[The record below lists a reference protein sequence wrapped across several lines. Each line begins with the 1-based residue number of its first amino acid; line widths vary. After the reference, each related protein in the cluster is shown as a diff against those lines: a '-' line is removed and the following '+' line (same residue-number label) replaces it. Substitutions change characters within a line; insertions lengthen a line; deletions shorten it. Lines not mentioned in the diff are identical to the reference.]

1 MTFIIAALLVWIGL
15 WALNVRLARWLPE
28 RSARIVVPVVFGL
41 TLVLVVELLVTGL
54 DVPFVILPKPSE
66 MFAKLITS
74 RAMLWQDFAQTIL
87 KGALSGYLMG
97 CGAALLVAFL
107 ASRSDF
113 LRRGLLPLGNFVAA
127 LPVVGLAPIMV
138 MWFGFG
144 WESKAAIVV
153 SMCFFPMLVNS
164 VQGLAATNAI
174 ERDLFK
180 TYAATPVQQLGLLRL
195 PAAMPFILNGLKVC
209 TPLALIGAIVAE
221 FFGSPFFGMGFR
233 IKTSV
238 GILSL
243 DLVWAEI
250 IVAALAG
257 TGFFGLLLII
267 ERSLTFWHPSQ
278 RR

>member
-1 MTFIIAALLVWIGL
+1 MILAMTGIVVWIGL
-15 WALNVRLARWLPE
+15 WALNVMLARLLTE
-28 RSARIVVPVVFGL
+28 RQARIVVPIIFGL
-41 TLVLVVELLVTGL
+41 TLVLVIELIVTGL
-54 DVPFVILPKPSE
+54 KVPFVILPKPSE
-66 MFAKLITS
+66 MVARLFGSLP
-74 RAMLWQDFAQTIL
+74 MLWADFAQTIL
-87 KGALSGYLMG
+87 KGALTGYIMG
-97 CGAALLVAFL
+97 CAAALFVAFL

-164 VQGLAATNAI
+164 VQGLAATSAI

-180 TYAATPVQQLGLLRL
+180 TYAATPVQQLNLLRL

-221 FFGSPFFGMGFR
+221 FFGSPSFGMGFR

-238 GILSL
+238 GSLSL

-257 TGFFGLLLII
+257 TGFFGLLLIV

>member
-1 MTFIIAALLVWIGL
+1 MTLAIAAIVVWIGL
-15 WALNVRLARWLPE
+15 WALNVMLARWLPE
-28 RSARIVVPVVFGL
+28 RQARIVVPIVFGL

-54 DVPFVILPKPSE
+54 KVPFVILPKPSE
-66 MFAKLITS
+66 MVARLFTS
-74 RAMLWQDFAQTIL
+74 LPMLWEDFAQTIL
-87 KGALSGYLMG
+87 KGALTGYIMG
-97 CGAALLVAFL
+97 CATALFVAFL

-164 VQGLAATNAI
+164 VQGLAATSAI

-180 TYAATPVQQLGLLRL
+180 TYAATPVQQLSLLRL

-221 FFGSPFFGMGFR
+221 FFGSPFLGMGFR

-238 GILSL
+238 GTLSL

-257 TGFFGLLLII
+257 TGFFGLLLIV

>member
-1 MTFIIAALLVWIGL
+1 MTLVVLAFVVWVGL
-15 WALNVRLARWLPE
+15 WALNVMLARWLPE
-28 RSARIVVPVVFGL
+28 RQARLAVPVIFGL

-54 DVPFVILPKPSE
+54 KVPFVILPKPSE
-66 MFAKLITS
+66 MVARLFTS
-74 RAMLWQDFAQTIL
+74 LPMLWEDFVQTIV
-87 KGALSGYLMG
+87 KGALSGYVIG
-97 CGAALLVAFL
+97 CVSALFVAFL

-164 VQGLAATNAI
+164 VQGLAATSAI
-174 ERDLFK
+174 ERDLFH
-180 TYAATPVQQLGLLRL
+180 TYAASPLQQLFMLRL

-221 FFGSPFFGMGFR
+221 FFGSPFLGMGFR

-238 GILSL
+238 GTLSL

-257 TGFFGLLLII
+257 TGFFGLLLLV

>member
-15 WALNVRLARWLPE
+15 WALNVGLARWLPE

-238 GILSL
+238 GTLSL

>member
-1 MTFIIAALLVWIGL
+1 MTLAIAAIVVWIGL
-15 WALNVRLARWLPE
+15 WALNVMLARWLPE
-28 RSARIVVPVVFGL
+28 RQARIAVPIIFGL

-54 DVPFVILPKPSE
+54 KVPFVILPKPSE
-66 MFAKLITS
+66 MVARLFSSLP
-74 RAMLWQDFAQTIL
+74 MLWEDFAQTIL
-87 KGALSGYLMG
+87 KGALTGYIMG
-97 CGAALLVAFL
+97 CAAALFVAFL

-164 VQGLAATNAI
+164 VQGLAATSAI

-180 TYAATPVQQLGLLRL
+180 TYAATPVQQLSLLRL

-221 FFGSPFFGMGFR
+221 FFGSPFLGMGFR

-238 GILSL
+238 GTLSL

-257 TGFFGLLLII
+257 TGFFGLLLIV

>member
-1 MTFIIAALLVWIGL
+1 MILAITGIVVWIGL
-15 WALNVRLARWLPE
+15 WALNVILARLLTE
-28 RSARIVVPVVFGL
+28 RQARIVVPIIFGL
-41 TLVLVVELLVTGL
+41 TLVLVIELIVTGL
-54 DVPFVILPKPSE
+54 KVPFVILPKPSE
-66 MFAKLITS
+66 MVARLFGSLP
-74 RAMLWQDFAQTIL
+74 MLWADFAQTIL
-87 KGALSGYLMG
+87 KGALTGYIMG
-97 CGAALLVAFL
+97 CAAALSVAFL

-164 VQGLAATNAI
+164 VQGLAATSAI

-180 TYAATPVQQLGLLRL
+180 TYAATPVQQLSLLRL

-221 FFGSPFFGMGFR
+221 FFGSPSFGMGFR

-238 GILSL
+238 GSLSL

-257 TGFFGLLLII
+257 TGFFGLLLIV

>member
-1 MTFIIAALLVWIGL
+1 MILAMTGIVVWIGL
-15 WALNVRLARWLPE
+15 WALNVMLARLLTE
-28 RSARIVVPVVFGL
+28 RQARIVVPIIFGL
-41 TLVLVVELLVTGL
+41 TLVLVIELIVTGL
-54 DVPFVILPKPSE
+54 KVPFVILPKPSE
-66 MFAKLITS
+66 MVARLFGSLP
-74 RAMLWQDFAQTIL
+74 MLWADFAQTIL
-87 KGALSGYLMG
+87 KGALTGYIMG
-97 CGAALLVAFL
+97 CAAALSVAFL

-164 VQGLAATNAI
+164 VQGLAATSAI

-180 TYAATPVQQLGLLRL
+180 TYAATPVQQLSLLRL

-221 FFGSPFFGMGFR
+221 FFGSPFLGMGFR

-238 GILSL
+238 GTLSL

-257 TGFFGLLLII
+257 TGFFGLLLIV

>member
-1 MTFIIAALLVWIGL
+1 MTLAIAALVVWVGL
-15 WALNVRLARWLPE
+15 WALNVMLARWLPE
-28 RSARIVVPVVFGL
+28 RQARIVVPIVFGL
-41 TLVLVVELLVTGL
+41 TLVLVVEFLVTGL
-54 DVPFVILPKPSE
+54 KVPFVILPKPSE
-66 MFAKLITS
+66 MVARLFTS
-74 RAMLWQDFAQTIL
+74 LPMLWEDFAQTIL
-87 KGALSGYLMG
+87 KGALTGYIMG
-97 CGAALLVAFL
+97 CAAALFVAFL

-164 VQGLAATNAI
+164 VQGLAATSAI

-180 TYAATPVQQLGLLRL
+180 TYAATPVQQLSLLRL

-221 FFGSPFFGMGFR
+221 FFGSPFLGMGFR

-238 GILSL
+238 GTLSL

-257 TGFFGLLLII
+257 TGFFGLLLIV

>member
-1 MTFIIAALLVWIGL
+1 MILAITAIVVWIGL
-15 WALNVRLARWLPE
+15 WVLNLMLARWLPD
-28 RSARIVVPVVFGL
+28 RLARVVVPILFGL
-41 TLVLVVELLVTGL
+41 TLILLVELLVIGFN
-54 DVPFVILPKPSE
+54 VSFVILPKPTE
-66 MFAKLITS
+66 MVARLFTS
-74 RAMLWQDFAQTIL
+74 LPLLWQDFAQTIL
-87 KGALSGYLMG
+87 KGALSGFIMG
-97 CGAALLVAFL
+97 CTAALFVAFL
-107 ASRSDF
+107 ASWSDF

-164 VQGLAATNAI
+164 VQGLAATSAM

-180 TYAATPVQQLGLLRL
+180 TYAASPLQQLALLRL
-195 PAAMPFILNGLKVC
+195 PAAMPFILNGLKIC

-221 FFGSPFFGMGFR
+221 FFGSPSFGMGFR

-238 GILSL
+238 GSLSL

-257 TGFFGLLLII
+257 TGFFGLLLIV

>member
-1 MTFIIAALLVWIGL
+1 MAGIVVWIGL
-15 WALNVRLARWLPE
+15 WALNVVLARLLTE
-28 RSARIVVPVVFGL
+28 RQARIVVPIIFGL
-41 TLVLVVELLVTGL
+41 TLVLVVELIVTGL
-54 DVPFVILPKPSE
+54 KVPFVILPKPSE
-66 MFAKLITS
+66 MVARLFTS
-74 RAMLWQDFAQTIL
+74 LPMLWEDFAQTIL
-87 KGALSGYLMG
+87 KGALTGYIMG
-97 CGAALLVAFL
+97 CAAALFVAFL

-113 LRRGLLPLGNFVAA
+113 FRRGLLPLGNFVAA

-164 VQGLAATNAI
+164 VQGLAATSAI

-180 TYAATPVQQLGLLRL
+180 TYAATPVQQLSLLRL

-221 FFGSPFFGMGFR
+221 FFGSPSFGMGFR

-238 GILSL
+238 GSLSL

-257 TGFFGLLLII
+257 TGFFGLLLIV

>member
-1 MTFIIAALLVWIGL
+1 MMLVVSAFVLWAGL
-15 WALNVRLARWLPE
+15 WALNIILARRLSE
-28 RSARIVVPVVFGL
+28 QQARIAVPVIFGL
-41 TLVLVVELLVTGL
+41 TLVLVVELMVRGL
-54 DVPFVILPKPSE
+54 NVSFVILPKPSE
-66 MFAKLITS
+66 MVVRLFTS
-74 RAMLWQDFAQTIL
+74 YEMLWEDFAQTIL
-87 KGALSGYLMG
+87 KGALTGYIVG
-97 CGAALLVAFL
+97 CGAALMVAFL
-107 ASRSDF
+107 ASWSDF

-153 SMCFFPMLVNS
+153 SMCFFPMLVNC

-180 TYAATPVQQLGLLRL
+180 TYAASPVQQLGLLRL
-195 PAAMPFILNGLKVC
+195 PAAMPFVLNGLKVC

-221 FFGSPFFGMGFR
+221 FFGSPSVGMGFR

-238 GILSL
+238 GSLSL

-250 IVAALAG
+250 IVAAIAG

>member
-1 MTFIIAALLVWIGL
+1 MTLAIAAIVVWIGL
-15 WALNVRLARWLPE
+15 WALNVMLARWLPE
-28 RSARIVVPVVFGL
+28 RQARIAVPIIFGL
-41 TLVLVVELLVTGL
+41 TLVMVVELLVTGL
-54 DVPFVILPKPSE
+54 KVPFVILPKPSE
-66 MFAKLITS
+66 MVARLFTS
-74 RAMLWQDFAQTIL
+74 LPMLWEDFAQTIL
-87 KGALSGYLMG
+87 KGALTGYIMG
-97 CGAALLVAFL
+97 CAAALFVAFL

-164 VQGLAATNAI
+164 VQGLAATSAI

-180 TYAATPVQQLGLLRL
+180 TYAATPVQQLSLLRL

-221 FFGSPFFGMGFR
+221 FFGSPFLGMGFR

-238 GILSL
+238 GTLSL

-257 TGFFGLLLII
+257 TGFFGLLLIV

>member
-1 MTFIIAALLVWIGL
+1 MILAMTGIVVWIGL
-15 WALNVRLARWLPE
+15 WALNVMLARLLTE
-28 RSARIVVPVVFGL
+28 RQARIVVPIIFGL
-41 TLVLVVELLVTGL
+41 TLVLVIELIVTGL
-54 DVPFVILPKPSE
+54 KVPFVILPKPSE
-66 MFAKLITS
+66 MVARLFTS
-74 RAMLWQDFAQTIL
+74 LPMLWADFAQTIL
-87 KGALSGYLMG
+87 KGALTGYIMG
-97 CGAALLVAFL
+97 CAAALSVAFL

-164 VQGLAATNAI
+164 VQGLTATSAI

-180 TYAATPVQQLGLLRL
+180 TYAATPVQQLSLLRL

-221 FFGSPFFGMGFR
+221 FFGSPSFGMGFR

-238 GILSL
+238 GSLSL

-257 TGFFGLLLII
+257 TGFFGLLLIV

>member
-1 MTFIIAALLVWIGL
+1 MTLVVLAFVVWVGL
-15 WALNVRLARWLPE
+15 WALNVMLARWLPE
-28 RSARIVVPVVFGL
+28 RQARLAVPIIFGL

-54 DVPFVILPKPSE
+54 KVPFVILPKPSE
-66 MFAKLITS
+66 MVARLFTS
-74 RAMLWQDFAQTIL
+74 LPMLWEDFVQTIV
-87 KGALSGYLMG
+87 KGALSGYVIG
-97 CGAALLVAFL
+97 CVSALLVAFL

-113 LRRGLLPLGNFVAA
+113 MRRGLLPLGNFVAA

-180 TYAATPVQQLGLLRL
+180 TYAASPLQQLALLRL
-195 PAAMPFILNGLKVC
+195 PAAMPFVLNGLKVC

-221 FFGSPFFGMGFR
+221 FFGSPSLGMGFR

-238 GILSL
+238 GTLSL

-250 IVAALAG
+250 IVAAIAG

>member
-1 MTFIIAALLVWIGL
+1 MTLAIAAIVVWIGL
-15 WALNVRLARWLPE
+15 WALNVMLARWLPE
-28 RSARIVVPVVFGL
+28 RQARIAVPIIFGL
-41 TLVLVVELLVTGL
+41 TLVLVVELLVAGL
-54 DVPFVILPKPSE
+54 KVPFVILPKPSE
-66 MFAKLITS
+66 MVARLFTS
-74 RAMLWQDFAQTIL
+74 LPMLWEDFAQTIL
-87 KGALSGYLMG
+87 KGALTGYIMG
-97 CGAALLVAFL
+97 CAAALFVAFL

-164 VQGLAATNAI
+164 VQGLAATSAI

-180 TYAATPVQQLGLLRL
+180 TYAATPVQQLSLLRL

-221 FFGSPFFGMGFR
+221 FFGSPFLGMGFR

-238 GILSL
+238 GTLSL

-257 TGFFGLLLII
+257 TGFFGLLLIV

>member
-1 MTFIIAALLVWIGL
+1 MTLAIAAIVVWIGL
-15 WALNVRLARWLPE
+15 WALNVMLARWLPE
-28 RSARIVVPVVFGL
+28 RQARIVVPIIFGL

-54 DVPFVILPKPSE
+54 KVPFVILPKPSE
-66 MFAKLITS
+66 MVARLFSSLP
-74 RAMLWQDFAQTIL
+74 MLWEDFAQTIL
-87 KGALSGYLMG
+87 KGALTGYIMG
-97 CGAALLVAFL
+97 CAAALFVAFL

-164 VQGLAATNAI
+164 VQGLAATSAI

-180 TYAATPVQQLGLLRL
+180 TYAATPVQQLSLLRL

-221 FFGSPFFGMGFR
+221 FFGSPFLGMGFR

-238 GILSL
+238 GTLSL

-257 TGFFGLLLII
+257 TGFFGLLLIV

>member
-1 MTFIIAALLVWIGL
+1 MTLAIAAIVVWIGL
-15 WALNVRLARWLPE
+15 WALNVMLARLLPE
-28 RSARIVVPVVFGL
+28 RQARIVVPIIFGL

-54 DVPFVILPKPSE
+54 KVPFVILPKPSE
-66 MFAKLITS
+66 MVARLFTS
-74 RAMLWQDFAQTIL
+74 LPMLWEDFAQTIL
-87 KGALSGYLMG
+87 KGALTGYIMG
-97 CGAALLVAFL
+97 CAAALFVAFL
-107 ASRSDF
+107 ASRSYF

-164 VQGLAATNAI
+164 VQGLAATSAI

-180 TYAATPVQQLGLLRL
+180 TYAATPVQQLSLLRL

-221 FFGSPFFGMGFR
+221 FFGSPFLGMGFR

-238 GILSL
+238 GTLSL

-257 TGFFGLLLII
+257 TGFFGLLLIV

>member
-1 MTFIIAALLVWIGL
+1 MILAITGIVVWIGL
-15 WALNVRLARWLPE
+15 WALNVILARLLTE
-28 RSARIVVPVVFGL
+28 RQARIVVPIIFGL
-41 TLVLVVELLVTGL
+41 TLVLVVELIVTGL
-54 DVPFVILPKPSE
+54 KVPFVILPKPSE
-66 MFAKLITS
+66 MVARLFGSLP
-74 RAMLWQDFAQTIL
+74 MLWADFAQTIL
-87 KGALSGYLMG
+87 KGALTGYIMG
-97 CGAALLVAFL
+97 CAAALSVAFL

-164 VQGLAATNAI
+164 VQGLAATSAI

-180 TYAATPVQQLGLLRL
+180 TYAATPVQQLSLLRL

-221 FFGSPFFGMGFR
+221 FFGSPSFGMGFR

-238 GILSL
+238 GSLSL

-257 TGFFGLLLII
+257 TGFFGLLLIV

>member
-1 MTFIIAALLVWIGL
+1 MTLAIAAIVVWIGL
-15 WALNVRLARWLPE
+15 WALNVMLARWLPE
-28 RSARIVVPVVFGL
+28 RQARIVVPIIFGL
-41 TLVLVVELLVTGL
+41 TLVLVVELIVTGL
-54 DVPFVILPKPSE
+54 KVPFVILPKPSE
-66 MFAKLITS
+66 MVARLFTS
-74 RAMLWQDFAQTIL
+74 LPMLWEDFAQTIL
-87 KGALSGYLMG
+87 KGALTGYIMG
-97 CGAALLVAFL
+97 CAAALFVAFL

-164 VQGLAATNAI
+164 VQGLAATSAI

-180 TYAATPVQQLGLLRL
+180 TYAATPVQQLSLLRL

-221 FFGSPFFGMGFR
+221 FFGSPFLGMGFR

-238 GILSL
+238 GTLSL

-257 TGFFGLLLII
+257 TGFFGLLLIV

>member
-15 WALNVRLARWLPE
+15 WALNVGLARWLPE
-28 RSARIVVPVVFGL
+28 RPARIAVPVVFGL

-238 GILSL
+238 GTLSL

>member
-1 MTFIIAALLVWIGL
+1 MTLAIAAIVVWIGL
-15 WALNVRLARWLPE
+15 WALNVMLARWLPE
-28 RSARIVVPVVFGL
+28 RQARIAVPIIFGL

-54 DVPFVILPKPSE
+54 KVPFVILPKPTE
-66 MFAKLITS
+66 MVARLFTS
-74 RAMLWQDFAQTIL
+74 LPMLWEDFAQTIL
-87 KGALSGYLMG
+87 KGALTGYIMG
-97 CGAALLVAFL
+97 CAAALFVAFL

-164 VQGLAATNAI
+164 VQGLAATSAI

-180 TYAATPVQQLGLLRL
+180 TYAATPVQQLSLLRL

-221 FFGSPFFGMGFR
+221 FFGSPFLGMGFR

-238 GILSL
+238 GTLSL

-257 TGFFGLLLII
+257 TGFFGLLLIV

>member
-1 MTFIIAALLVWIGL
+1 MTLAIAAIVVWIGL
-15 WALNVRLARWLPE
+15 WALNVMLARWLPE
-28 RSARIVVPVVFGL
+28 RQARIVVPIIFGL

-54 DVPFVILPKPSE
+54 KVPFVILPKPSE
-66 MFAKLITS
+66 MVARLFTS
-74 RAMLWQDFAQTIL
+74 LPMLWEDFAQTIL
-87 KGALSGYLMG
+87 KGALTGYIMG
-97 CGAALLVAFL
+97 CAAALFVAFL

-164 VQGLAATNAI
+164 VQGLAATSAI

-180 TYAATPVQQLGLLRL
+180 TYAATPVQQLSLLRL

-221 FFGSPFFGMGFR
+221 FFGSPFLGMGFR

-238 GILSL
+238 GTLSL

-257 TGFFGLLLII
+257 TGFFGLLLIV

>member
-1 MTFIIAALLVWIGL
+1 M
-15 WALNVRLARWLPE
+15 LARLLTE
-28 RSARIVVPVVFGL
+28 RQARIVVPIIFGL
-41 TLVLVVELLVTGL
+41 TLVLMIELIVTGL
-54 DVPFVILPKPSE
+54 KVPFVILPKPSE
-66 MFAKLITS
+66 MVARLFGSLP
-74 RAMLWQDFAQTIL
+74 MLWADFAQTIL
-87 KGALSGYLMG
+87 KGALTGYIMG
-97 CGAALLVAFL
+97 CAAALSVAFL

-164 VQGLAATNAI
+164 VQGLAATSAI

-180 TYAATPVQQLGLLRL
+180 TYAATPVQQLNLLRL

-221 FFGSPFFGMGFR
+221 FFGSPSFGMGFR

-238 GILSL
+238 GSLSL

-257 TGFFGLLLII
+257 TGFFGLLLIV